1 MHPFLLVQA
10 TANRTCGSR
19 RSGGA
24 KSIAGYG
31 DPKTRERR
39 RSATTVDVEPPRARV
54 PVADE
59 SRPESWLGGMVVA
72 WWGCSAAWR
81 RRDAYPHVRLGDSD
95 TSPRRHLFFFHF
107 PPHGCATRFSLT
119 RGAEPLRPH
128 LAAVQVERVAS
139 GPAAVQTMTR
149 VRAVLAAGQGASPTP
164 IVRRTRHGGRW
175 VRTLSPGLR
184 ECPSRLASQLLTTD
198 GVSPGWR
205 VTLHV

>member
-59 SRPESWLGGMVVA
+59 WWWPGGGA
-72 WWGCSAAWR
+72 R
-81 RRDAYPHVRLGDSD
+81 RLGA
-95 TSPRRHLFFFHF
+95 
-107 PPHGCATRFSLT
+107 GATPT
-119 RGAEPLRPH
+119 RMCGWA
-128 LAAVQVERVAS
+128 
-139 GPAAVQTMTR
+139 T
-149 VRAVLAAGQGASPTP
+149 
-164 IVRRTRHGGRW
+164 RTRHLAVTSFFFTFPRMAAQ
-175 VRTLSPGLR
+175 PGSL
-184 ECPSRLASQLLTTD
+184 
-198 GVSPGWR
+198 
-205 VTLHV
+205 